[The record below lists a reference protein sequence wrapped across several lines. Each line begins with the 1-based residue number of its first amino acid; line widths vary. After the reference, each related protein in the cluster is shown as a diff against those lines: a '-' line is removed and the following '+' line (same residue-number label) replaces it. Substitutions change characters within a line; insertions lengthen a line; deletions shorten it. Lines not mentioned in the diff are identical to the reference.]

1 LNISASNAKFRNG
14 ADLEFFSIMRGR
26 VDDYFE
32 KNGISKHAN
41 SAMIIKTIVLV
52 FFYVAPF
59 VALLLWQP
67 GFWVSMGLWLLMGLA
82 VSGIGMS
89 VMHDANHGAYSS
101 SEKVNRWVGYSLN
114 FLGGSVANWKMQHN
128 ILHHTFT
135 NVTGL
140 DEDIDTKLI
149 LRFSPHAE
157 HRKVY
162 RFQWLYA
169 FVFYSILTL
178 YWGVAKD
185 LVQYFG
191 YKKKGLNKNN
201 QTKNIWFLVRIS
213 AVKIVYFFTFLVL
226 PVLVTSIP
234 FYQILIGFI
243 FMHVL
248 AGLILSVIFQMAHTL
263 EETEFPMPDETG
275 TMENSWAI
283 HQLKTT
289 ADFSQDNKLLSWY
302 IGGLNFQVEHHLFP
316 RICHVHYPAIA
327 PIIEETARE
336 FGVPYLVNRTFA
348 SAFKSHLSMLQK
360 LGRPKLDEI
369 MG

>member
-1 LNISASNAKFRNG
+1 MNKSPIEIKFRTG
-14 ADLEFFSIMRGR
+14 KDLEFYSILRSR
-26 VDDYFE
+26 IENYFE
-32 KNGISKHAN
+32 ENGISRHAN
-41 SAMIIKTIVLV
+41 TAMVVKTIVLMAA
-52 FFYVAPF
+52 YIIPF
-59 VALLLWQP
+59 VFLLLYQPPFWMALLVW
-67 GFWVSMGLWLLMGLA
+67 FIMGVALA
-82 VSGIGMS
+82 GIGMS

-101 SEKVNRWVGYSLN
+101 NEKINTLVGYSLN
-114 FLGGSVANWKMQHN
+114 LLGGAVDNWKMQHN
-128 ILHHTFT
+128 MLHHTYT
-135 NVTGL
+135 NITGK
-140 DEDIDTKLI
+140 DEDIETKLI

-157 HRKVY
+157 HRKVH

-191 YKKKGLNKNN
+191 YKKKGLNRNN
-201 QTKNIWFLVRIS
+201 RMKNIWFLIRIS
-213 AVKIVYFFTFLVL
+213 LVKLTYFFVFLAL

-234 FYQILIGFI
+234 FYQILIGFVL
-243 FMHVL
+243 MHLL
-248 AGLILSVIFQMAHTL
+248 AGLILSVVFQMAHTV
-263 EETEFPMPDETG
+263 EETEFPMPDDNG
-275 TMENSWAI
+275 SMENSWAI

-327 PIIEETARE
+327 PIIEATARE
-336 FGVPYLVNRTFA
+336 HGIPYLVNRTFA
-348 SAFKSHLSMLQK
+348 SAFRSHLAMLQK
-360 LGRPKLDEI
+360 LGRPRLDEI